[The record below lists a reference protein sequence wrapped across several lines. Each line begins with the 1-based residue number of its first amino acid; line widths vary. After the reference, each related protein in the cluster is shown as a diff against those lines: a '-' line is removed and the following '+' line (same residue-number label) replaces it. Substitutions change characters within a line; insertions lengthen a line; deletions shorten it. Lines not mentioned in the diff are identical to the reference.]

1 MADEVRCIVDIRS
14 GLGEG
19 PVWSELEQALYWLDC
34 VKPAVY
40 RYEIASH
47 YAVVKARNAERPFV
61 NRDAEPAAQG
71 DKVILGEWPFV
82 PTDLQF

>member
-40 RYEIASH
+40 RYDPATGE
-47 YAVVKARNAERPFV
+47 
-61 NRDAEPAAQG
+61 NRQRRLYHGIGKRDQG
-71 DKVILGEWPFV
+71 CRG
-82 PTDLQF
+82 